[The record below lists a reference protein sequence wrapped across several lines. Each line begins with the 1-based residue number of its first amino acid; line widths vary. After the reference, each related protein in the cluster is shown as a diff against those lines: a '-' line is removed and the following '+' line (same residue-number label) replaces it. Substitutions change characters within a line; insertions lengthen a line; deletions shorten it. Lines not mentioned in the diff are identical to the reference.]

1 MEEYTQTEKKKQY
14 IPRGAAANKAKQKY
28 KNANYDRGELA
39 LPKGMKA
46 LVQAAAKA
54 QGQSFNGYV
63 EQAIRERY
71 LRDTG
76 ECLMLKEEN
85 S

>member
-1 MEEYTQTEKKKQY
+1 MKLIK
-14 IPRGAAANKAKQKY
+14 PNV
-28 KNANYDRGELA
+28 ELV
-39 LPKGMKA
+39 KE
-46 LVQAAAKA
+46 AAKE

-76 ECLMLKEEN
+76 KEMEWKKEK
-85 S
+85 

>member
-1 MEEYTQTEKKKQY
+1 
-14 IPRGAAANKAKQKY
+14 
-28 KNANYDRGELA
+28 
-39 LPKGMKA
+39 MKE
-46 LVQAAAKA
+46 VVKEAAKE

-76 ECLMLKEEN
+76 KEMEWKKEN
-85 S
+85 

>member
-1 MEEYTQTEKKKQY
+1 MAEKQEEKKKWN
-14 IPRGAAANKAKQKY
+14 IPRGEAANRAKRKY
-28 KNANYDRGELA
+28 RDGNYDRGELA
-39 LPKGMKA
+39 LPKGMKE
-46 LVQAAAKA
+46 VVKEAAKE

-76 ECLMLKEEN
+76 KEMEWKKEN
-85 S
+85 